1 MHPMMSLPDVS
12 FAAMQILS
20 YLFYPNPG
28 NAAYT
33 SPKALLLL
41 AVCAGLLL
49 IAASIKVWRMKLKN
63 PVTKKLS
70 GTWPASFLW
79 FGIVGLVLVVSRVE
93 NIQFLAMRF
102 LWVLW
107 GASFFLFVFFQ
118 AKRYR
123 MRNYEVLPKVVST
136 DPRSKYLPGKK
147 KR

>member
-1 MHPMMSLPDVS
+1 
-12 FAAMQILS
+12 MQILS

-28 NAAYT
+28 NAAYI

-41 AVCAGLLL
+41 AVCIGLLL
-49 IAASIKVWRMKLKN
+49 LAGVFKLWRTRLKN
-63 PVTKKLS
+63 SVTKKLS
-70 GTWPASFLW
+70 GTWPASLFW
-79 FGIVGLVLVVSRVE
+79 FGIVGLIMIVARVE

-107 GASFFLFVFFQ
+107 SVSFLLFVFFQ

-123 MRNYEVLPKVVST
+123 MRNYEVLPKISST
-136 DPRSKYLPGKK
+136 DPRSKYLPSKK